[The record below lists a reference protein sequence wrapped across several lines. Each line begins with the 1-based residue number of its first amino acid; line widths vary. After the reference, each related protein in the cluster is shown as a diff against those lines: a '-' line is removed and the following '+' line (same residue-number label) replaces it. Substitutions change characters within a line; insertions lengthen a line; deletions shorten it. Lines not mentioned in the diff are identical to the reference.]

1 MGSALIGGLL
11 RSGWATPAELS
22 VVEYSGD
29 QRVTLEAAFP
39 GVTVLDQPSP
49 GFVSPSGG
57 VVVAVK
63 PEQVEGVMTILGALG
78 VERVLSVAAGIS
90 TMRLQTKLGTVG
102 RVVRAMP
109 NTAALVGAG
118 MSAISGSDSATSAD
132 LDWAQEVLE
141 AVGQVVRVPERQMD
155 AVTAISGSG
164 PAYLFLVAEAMIDAG
179 VQAGLT
185 RDQAASLVTATF
197 TGASKLME
205 ESGFSPVE
213 LRAQVTSPAGVTAAG
228 LRILELKNTRSAFI
242 EAVQTAAERSFQ
254 LGRG

>member
-1 MGSALIGGLL
+1 
-11 RSGWATPAELS
+11 
-22 VVEYSGD
+22 
-29 QRVTLEAAFP
+29 
-39 GVTVLDQPSP
+39 
-49 GFVSPSGG
+49 
-57 VVVAVK
+57 
-63 PEQVEGVMTILGALG
+63 
-78 VERVLSVAAGIS
+78 
-90 TMRLQTKLGTVG
+90 
-102 RVVRAMP
+102 
-109 NTAALVGAG
+109 
-118 MSAISGSDSATSAD
+118 
-132 LDWAQEVLE
+132 
-141 AVGQVVRVPERQMD
+141 MD